1 MREIKRARER
11 ARERETERQRQRDR
25 EAETEKQRDVET
37 DRQQDR
43 PPPSVSVSVCRCV
56 RSEVER
62 LAARGEAAPV
72 PVLLGTNRDE
82 GTTFCH
88 LVRRPPRAC
97 PPPARTAPSPLRSI
111 ARSLVR
117 CGAVAGMVRMRMW
130 LMVRVRL
137 LVLGAGCSRG
147 RRIPQSMSATWTT
160 WSAQSTLRTS
170 FKREDCPAQQFMQ
183 ELPERLESQLRF
195 LVRNSTSLWHSVNAT
210 NLRGFVPGM

>member
-97 PPPARTAPSPLRSI
+97 PPPRPH
-111 ARSLVR
+111 RSLTPSLDRSLPRSLWRGRGHGADADVVDGA
-117 CGAVAGMVRMRMW
+117 GAVTGVGCW
-130 LMVRVRL
+130 LQSRQANTSEYERYL
-137 LVLGAGCSRG
+137 DNLVGA
-147 RRIPQSMSATWTT
+147 
-160 WSAQSTLRTS
+160 
-170 FKREDCPAQQFMQ
+170 
-183 ELPERLESQLRF
+183 
-195 LVRNSTSLWHSVNAT
+195 VNAPHV
-210 NLRGFVPGM
+210 LQA